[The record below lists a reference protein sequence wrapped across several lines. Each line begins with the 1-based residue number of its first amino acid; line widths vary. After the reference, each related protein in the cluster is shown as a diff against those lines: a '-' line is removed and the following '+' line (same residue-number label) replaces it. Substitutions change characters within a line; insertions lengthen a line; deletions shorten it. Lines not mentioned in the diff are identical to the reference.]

1 MLRWV
6 LRHVARLSG
15 WLKVS
20 GVEKEREMIPRVL
33 SVALL
38 PESLMLGSM

>member
-15 WLKVS
+15 WLNIPGLENDRVLT
-20 GVEKEREMIPRVL
+20 PRVVG
-33 SVALL
+33 VASN
-38 PESLMLGSM
+38 PESFILGSM